1 MGSITH
7 QENPAFGDPL
17 PFVVKGGEE
26 MAHHFSYLPFMN
38 IAQPFEK
45 GPEILME
52 IHLHPISKHSAD
64 TDGEPFSF
72 WKDPPIAIGNSTE
85 I

>member
-7 QENPAFGDPL
+7 QENPAFGDSL
-17 PFVVKGGEE
+17 SLVVKGGEE

-52 IHLHPISKHSAD
+52 IHLHSISKHCAD

-72 WKDPPIAIGNSTE
+72 RKDPTIAVGNPPE